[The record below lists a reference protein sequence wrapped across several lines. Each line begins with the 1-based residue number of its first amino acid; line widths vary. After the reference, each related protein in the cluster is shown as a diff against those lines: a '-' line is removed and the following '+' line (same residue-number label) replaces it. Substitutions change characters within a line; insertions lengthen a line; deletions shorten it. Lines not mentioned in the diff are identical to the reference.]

1 MTALHAPRR
10 GFFRNLRDLPA
21 ALSLSGFIA
30 GLLVVITGYTGPILL
45 VLGAAEAGGLSAAET
60 ASWIWAVAVG
70 DGVMTML
77 LSLYY
82 RQPIIAPWS
91 TAGVAVLAAAL
102 PSISLPQAVGAYIVC
117 GLAVAALGASGLFA
131 RALALVPTPVITGV
145 IAGIL
150 LTFGKGV
157 YTALGSSDPVIV
169 AMAAAMIAVF
179 FIMKR
184 RQSRAPTV
192 GSLLA
197 GGVIAAL
204 AGRINLQG
212 VPLELTQPLLIM
224 PEFDLNAI
232 LTIGLPSLALALTS
246 QYAPGQA
253 VLRTAGYDAPING
266 ILTSTGLASVA
277 LAFFGGHGVTLGALT
292 AALVAAPDSEP
303 DPDRRY
309 ASAFVSGAFYT
320 LFGFFG
326 VTIFA
331 FFAGFPPVL
340 VSVVAGLALTGTI
353 TSGLTNATSSPNG
366 RDAGIAAF
374 LCTASEMRL
383 LGIAAPFWG
392 LVLGVIIYTILNHQ
406 RPQAD
411 ER

>member
-45 VLGAAEAGGLSAAET
+45 VLGAAEAGGLSTAET

-157 YTALGSSDPVIV
+157 YTALGSSHDCGLFHHEAAPVTRAYRGV
-169 AMAAAMIAVF
+169 AAGRRRHRGAGRAHQPARRAAGAYAAAAHHARV
-179 FIMKR
+179 
-184 RQSRAPTV
+184 
-192 GSLLA
+192 
-197 GGVIAAL
+197 
-204 AGRINLQG
+204 
-212 VPLELTQPLLIM
+212 
-224 PEFDLNAI
+224 
-232 LTIGLPSLALALTS
+232 
-246 QYAPGQA
+246 
-253 VLRTAGYDAPING
+253 
-266 ILTSTGLASVA
+266 
-277 LAFFGGHGVTLGALT
+277 
-292 AALVAAPDSEP
+292 
-303 DPDRRY
+303 
-309 ASAFVSGAFYT
+309 
-320 LFGFFG
+320 
-326 VTIFA
+326 
-331 FFAGFPPVL
+331 
-340 VSVVAGLALTGTI
+340 
-353 TSGLTNATSSPNG
+353 
-366 RDAGIAAF
+366 
-374 LCTASEMRL
+374 
-383 LGIAAPFWG
+383 
-392 LVLGVIIYTILNHQ
+392 
-406 RPQAD
+406 
-411 ER
+411 